1 MTLLPPSN
9 AQKILTSLQIE
20 QKINRMAY
28 EILEINYQEKE
39 IVILGIEDGG
49 FKLAG
54 LLAMKVQTIQDIQI
68 DLFSI
73 YVNKEDLFSETPF
86 IRNVNNSLQ
95 NKHIILV
102 DDVGN
107 SGATLFHALQT
118 IYPLHPLSIHVAVL
132 IDRTHKKFPIKAD
145 IIGLDLATTMTNHIH
160 VVFDE
165 NGAPEGAYVY

>member
-1 MTLLPPSN
+1 MALLPPQN
-9 AQKILTSLQIE
+9 AQKILSRLQIE

-28 EILEINYQEKE
+28 EILEINYQEKD
-39 IVILGIEDGG
+39 IIILGIEDGG

-54 LLAMKVQTIQDIQI
+54 LLAMKIQTIQNIRI
-68 DLFSI
+68 ELFSV
-73 YVNKEDLFSETPF
+73 YVNKENPYSEAPF
-86 IRNVNNSLQ
+86 IRNMNESLQ
-95 NKHIILV
+95 KKHIILV

-145 IIGLDLATTMTNHIH
+145 IIGIDLATTMTDHIH
-160 VVFDE
+160 VVFDK
-165 NGAPEGAYVY
+165 NGAPEGAYIY